1 MKVSE
6 VIAAISFLAVIILI
20 IVAFVMGLNKE
31 PDMDTSHY
39 KFYPC
44 SHCHGSGELRNG
56 AECAWC
62 NGTGFSAVKKAE
74 YGG

>member
-1 MKVSE
+1 MKVSR
-6 VIAAISFLAVIILI
+6 VILAIFILATIILI
-20 IVAFVMGLNKE
+20 IVGFAIALNQE

-39 KFYPC
+39 KYYPC
-44 SHCHGSGELRNG
+44 SHCHGSGKLQNG